1 MTSLIVKGIIFK
13 DQTLD
18 YIDNKLTSI
27 KSNESGATAVEY
39 ALIIGLI
46 AIVIIAAVTLLG
58 TAISNL
64 FSQARC
70 SVVAGVWDATAKT
83 CSK

>member
-1 MTSLIVKGIIFK
+1 MTSLIVKGIDLR

-58 TAISNL
+58 TAISDL
-64 FSQARC
+64 FSRARC
-70 SVVAGVWDATAKT
+70 SVVGGVWTEATKT

>member
-1 MTSLIVKGIIFK
+1 MTSLIVKGIVFRN
-13 DQTLD
+13 QTLN
-18 YIDNKLTSI
+18 YMNKKFTAI

-46 AIVIIAAVTLLG
+46 AIAIIAAVTLLG
-58 TAISNL
+58 TAISTA
-64 FSQARC
+64 FEQARC
-70 SVVAGVWDATAKT
+70 AVVGGAWTTT

>member
-1 MTSLIVKGIIFK
+1 MTSLIVKAIVFRN
-13 DQTLD
+13 QTLS
-18 YIDNKLTSI
+18 YMNNKFTAI

-46 AIVIIAAVTLLG
+46 AIVIIASITLLG
-58 TAISNL
+58 DAIAGI
-64 FSQARC
+64 FAQARC
-70 SVVAGVWDATAKT
+70 AVVGGTWTGT